1 MKTALYSGKRK
12 IILFAINFLLICLA
26 CFYTLFFSVKTAS
39 AMPFYDLKP
48 EKLTTRA
55 SFYTSYSSSSEK
67 RKHNIK
73 LASKSI
79 NNTFVDVGGEFSFN
93 LVVGE
98 RTEKRGYQ
106 TSKVIINGEF
116 VDGVGGGICQVST
129 TLYNAVLLAGLEI
142 VEYHPHSLPV
152 SYVAPSFDAMVN
164 SSSADLKFRNNT
176 KNPIIIRAYAD
187 DNMVKITVLGQKM
200 SEKYERESIILESVP
215 IPETQV
221 VFDEKGDYPDIFK
234 GEYKQIKFG
243 KEGYISQ
250 GYLIK
255 VEKGKRIKKRIRQD
269 KYNATRGLIV
279 YGNADKPIEQIPNDK
294 ELREILQN

>member
-1 MKTALYSGKRK
+1 MKVALSKGKK
-12 IILFAINFLLICLA
+12 LIVLLAINLLAMVMLCVFGLGNSTQKS
-26 CFYTLFFSVKTAS
+26 F
-39 AMPFYDLKP
+39 AMPFYDLQP
-48 EKLTTRA
+48 SQITERA
-55 SFYTSYSSSSEK
+55 SFYTSYSSSTLE

-79 NNTFVDVGGEFSFN
+79 DNTFVDVGGEFSFN
-93 LVVGE
+93 LAVGE
-98 RTEKRGYQ
+98 RTEKRGYKK
-106 TSKVIINGEF
+106 SKIIINGEF
-116 VDGVGGGICQVST
+116 ADGIGGGVCQVST

-164 SSSADLKFRNNT
+164 SSYADLKFRNNT

-187 DNMVKITVLGQKM
+187 DDRLKIVVFGQKM
-200 SEKYERESIILESVP
+200 FERYERESVLLQT
-215 IPETQV
+215 IPV
-221 VFDEKGDYPDIFK
+221 LDDVIVDEDNQYPDVFK
-234 GEYKQIKFG
+234 GEKKQVKFG

-255 VEKGKRIKKRIRQD
+255 VINGKRIKKKIRQD

-279 YGNADKPIEQIPNDK
+279 YGNAEKPIEQ
-294 ELREILQN
+294 EIEIESFG

>member
-1 MKTALYSGKRK
+1 MKVGINKGKK
-12 IILFAINFLLICLA
+12 LIVLIATNLLAILVLCVFGLSNNTQKSF
-26 CFYTLFFSVKTAS
+26 
-39 AMPFYDLKP
+39 AMPFYDLQP
-48 EKLTTRA
+48 SQITQRA
-55 SFYTSYSSSSEK
+55 SFYTSYSASTPE

-79 NNTFVDVGGEFSFN
+79 DNTFVDVGGEFSFN

-98 RTEKRGYQ
+98 RTEKRGYKK
-106 TSKVIINGEF
+106 SKIIINGEF
-116 VDGVGGGICQVST
+116 ADGIGGGVCQVST

-164 SSSADLKFRNNT
+164 SSYADLKFRNNT

-187 DNMVKITVLGQKM
+187 DDRLKIVVFGQKM
-200 SEKYERESIILESVP
+200 LERYERESVLFQT
-215 IPETQV
+215 IPV
-221 VFDEKGDYPDIFK
+221 LDDVIVDEDNQYPDVFK
-234 GEYKQIKFG
+234 GEKKQVKFG

-255 VEKGKRIKKRIRQD
+255 VLNGKRIKKRIRQD

-279 YGNADKPIEQIPNDK
+279 YGNAEKTVEEEGETESIG
-294 ELREILQN
+294 

>member
-1 MKTALYSGKRK
+1 MKVGINKGKK
-12 IILFAINFLLICLA
+12 LIVLLATNLLAILMLCVFGFGNNTQKGF
-26 CFYTLFFSVKTAS
+26 
-39 AMPFYDLKP
+39 AMPFYDLQP
-48 EKLTTRA
+48 SQITQRS
-55 SFYTSYSSSSEK
+55 SFYTSYSSSTPE

-79 NNTFVDVGGEFSFN
+79 DNTFVDVGGEFSFN

-98 RTEKRGYQ
+98 RTEKRGYKK
-106 TSKVIINGEF
+106 SKIIINGEF
-116 VDGVGGGICQVST
+116 ADGIGGGVCQVST

-164 SSSADLKFRNNT
+164 SSYADLKFRNNT

-187 DNMVKITVLGQKM
+187 DDRLKIVVFGQKM
-200 SEKYERESIILESVP
+200 LERYERESVLLQT
-215 IPETQV
+215 IPV
-221 VFDEKGDYPDIFK
+221 LDDVIVDENNQYPDVFK
-234 GEYKQIKFG
+234 GEKKQVKFG
-243 KEGYISQ
+243 KEGYVSQ

-255 VEKGKRIKKRIRQD
+255 VLNGKRVKKKIRQD

-279 YGNADKPIEQIPNDK
+279 YGNAEKPVEEEGETESIG
-294 ELREILQN
+294 

>member
-1 MKTALYSGKRK
+1 MKTALYFRKRQ
-12 IILFAINFLLICLA
+12 IVLFAVNLLAICFTCL
-26 CFYTLFFSVKTAS
+26 CVLSFGTKTAF
-39 AMPFYDLKP
+39 AMPFYDLQP
-48 EKLTTRA
+48 QKLTTRS
-55 SFYTSYSSSSEK
+55 SFYTSYSSSSEE

-79 NNTFVDVGGEFSFN
+79 DNTLVDVGGEFSFN

-106 TSKVIINGEF
+106 KSKVIVNGEF
-116 VDGVGGGICQVST
+116 IDGVGGGVCQVST

-164 SSSADLKFRNNT
+164 SSYADLRFRNNT

-187 DNMVKITVLGQKM
+187 NSVVRITVLGQKM
-200 SEKYERESIILESVP
+200 NEKYERESIILESVP

-234 GEYKQIKFG
+234 GEFRQVKFG
-243 KEGYISQ
+243 KEGYVSQ

-255 VEKGKRIKKRIRQD
+255 IENGKRTRKRLRQD
-269 KYNATRGLIV
+269 KYSATRGLIV
-279 YGNADKPIEQIPNDK
+279 YGNAEKPVEQVENAGEI
-294 ELREILQN
+294 LEILQN

>member
-1 MKTALYSGKRK
+1 MKTVLEQGKK
-12 IILFAINFLLICLA
+12 LILLLTLNIFAIILVCGFGFELNIKPSF
-26 CFYTLFFSVKTAS
+26 
-39 AMPFYDLKP
+39 AMPFYNLQP
-48 EKLTTRA
+48 SALTQRA
-55 SFYTSYSSSSEK
+55 SFYTSYSSSVPE

-79 NNTFVDVGGEFSFN
+79 DKTLVDVGGEFSFN

-98 RTEKRGYQ
+98 RTEKKGYKK
-106 TSKVIINGEF
+106 SKIIVNGEF
-116 VDGVGGGICQVST
+116 VDGIGGGVCQVST

-164 SSSADLKFRNNT
+164 SSYADLKFRNNT

-187 DNMVKITVLGQKM
+187 DERLKIVILGQKM
-200 SEKYERESIILESVP
+200 LEKYERESVLLQTIPVLDDVII
-215 IPETQV
+215 
-221 VFDEKGDYPDIFK
+221 DEKNEYPDVFK
-234 GEYKQIKFG
+234 GESKKVKFG
-243 KEGYISQ
+243 KEGYVSQ

-255 VEKGKRIKKRIRQD
+255 VLNGKRIKKKIRQD

-279 YGNADKPIEQIPNDK
+279 YGNAEKPIEEDDGIKSNG
-294 ELREILQN
+294 

>member
-1 MKTALYSGKRK
+1 MKVGLNKEKKLILLLVANLLSIITACVFGLG
-12 IILFAINFLLICLA
+12 
-26 CFYTLFFSVKTAS
+26 VKAQKS
-39 AMPFYDLKP
+39 FAMPFYDLQP
-48 EKLTTRA
+48 SQITQRA
-55 SFYTSYSSSSEK
+55 SFYTSYSSSTLE

-79 NNTFVDVGGEFSFN
+79 DNTFVDVGGEFSFN

-98 RTEKRGYQ
+98 RTEKRGYKK
-106 TSKVIINGEF
+106 SKIIINGEF
-116 VDGVGGGICQVST
+116 ADGIGGGVCQVST

-164 SSSADLKFRNNT
+164 SSYADLKFRNNT

-187 DNMVKITVLGQKM
+187 DDRLKIEVFGQKM
-200 SEKYERESIILESVP
+200 FERYERESVLLQT
-215 IPETQV
+215 IPALDDV
-221 VFDEKGDYPDIFK
+221 IVDENNQYPDVFK
-234 GEYKQIKFG
+234 GEKKQVKFG
-243 KEGYISQ
+243 KEGYVSQ

-255 VEKGKRIKKRIRQD
+255 VLNGKRTKKKIRRD

-279 YGNADKPIEQIPNDK
+279 YGNAEKPVEQEIKIESSG
-294 ELREILQN
+294 